1 MPARVQSLLGSLL
14 ATIREFTVAQRTLAI
29 IGTVG
34 VVVGAIALGAW
45 LLKPSYSPLFSGLSG
60 TDASAIVAQLKTDG
74 VSYQLADG
82 GSSILVPDA
91 DVDKERLAAAAAG
104 LPSQKTAGYSLLD
117 SMGVTSSEFQQTV
130 TYKRALEGELANTIE
145 GLDGVQTASVKLA
158 IPQQSVFVSQQQ
170 TPTASVFLD
179 LKPGVQLK
187 QEQIKAVTHLVSASV
202 DGMTADNVSVVDANG
217 DVLSSVGGSSA
228 EQASEAGND
237 YETKTTAA
245 LQAMLDKVL
254 GAGNSTVVVTADISQ
269 QSAQQT
275 SQTYTPASG
284 VPAVTSTAA
293 PSASGS
299 GTNSNAGAVGVLGPD
314 NIAVPGGTVSG
325 STSSGSGSS
334 SGTGTTGTGTTG
346 ATTSTS
352 VLDSMTETRN
362 IPAGGLTKQAV
373 SVAING
379 DKVKADTGA
388 IKSMVI
394 AAAGIDQTRGDV
406 VSVQQMSFAKTDAAD
421 AQSALKDQRSAE
433 DQQNFTKIV
442 TTAIVAFAV
451 LAGVIFLLLMLM
463 RAGRRRA
470 EQTALALGE
479 LEVNPILPGGLG
491 AVGAPAVAGSAAPP
505 QLDAGL
511 FSPAPLEP
519 APEPIEIAGVDR
531 VRASVEALAGTDP
544 DRTAQFLRSLM
555 DDRQSA

>member
-1 MPARVQSLLGSLL
+1 MPARVQSMLGRLV

-45 LLKPSYSPLFSGLSG
+45 LLKPTYSPLFSGLSG
-60 TDASAIVAQLKTDG
+60 ADASAIVAQLKTDG

-202 DGMTADNVSVVDANG
+202 DGMSPDDVAVVDANG
-217 DVLSSVGGSSA
+217 DVLSSVGGTAADAASA
-228 EQASEAGND
+228 AGSD

-245 LQAMLDKVL
+245 LQSMLDTVL
-254 GAGNSTVVVTADISQ
+254 GPGNSTVVVTAAISQ
-269 QSAQQT
+269 ESAQQT
-275 SQTYTPASG
+275 SQSYTPASG
-284 VPAVTSTAA
+284 VPPITSSPA
-293 PSASGS
+293 PSAGS
-299 GTNSNAGAVGVLGPD
+299 TGSNANSGAAGVLGPD
-314 NIAVPGGTVSG
+314 NIAVPNGTGSSSSGSSSGSG

-334 SGTGTTGTGTTG
+334 G
-346 ATTSTS
+346 ATTTTN
-352 VLDSMTETRN
+352 VLDSMTETRT
-362 IPAGGLTKQAV
+362 IPAGELTKQAV
-373 SVAING
+373 SVAINS
-379 DKVKADTGA
+379 DKVKADTAA
-388 IKSMVI
+388 IKSMVT
-394 AAAGIDQTRGDV
+394 AAAGIDPSRGDV
-406 VSVQQMSFAKTDAAD
+406 VSVQTMSFAKTDAAN
-421 AQSALKDQRSAE
+421 AQSALRDQRSAE
-433 DQQNFTKIV
+433 DQANFTKIV
-442 TTAIVAFAV
+442 TTAIIAFAV

-479 LEVNPILPGGLG
+479 LEVNPLLPGG
-491 AVGAPAVAGSAAPP
+491 AVGAPAVAAAAAPP
-505 QLDAGL
+505 RLDPGFGQPPL
-511 FSPAPLEP
+511 PLEP
-519 APEPIEIAGVDR
+519 TPEPIPVEIAGVDR
-531 VRASVEALAGTDP
+531 VRASVEALAGSDP

>member
-45 LLKPSYSPLFSGLSG
+45 LLKPTYSPLFSGLSG
-60 TDASAIVAQLKTDG
+60 ADASAIVAQLKTDG
-74 VSYQLADG
+74 VAYQLSDG
-82 GSSILVPDA
+82 GTSILVPDA

-202 DGMTADNVSVVDANG
+202 DGMAPADVAVVDANG
-217 DVLSSVGGSSA
+217 DVLSSVGGSTVDA
-228 EQASEAGND
+228 AAEAGND

-254 GAGNSTVVVTADISQ
+254 GPGNSTVVVTADISQ
-269 QSAQQT
+269 ESAQQT
-275 SQTYTPASG
+275 SQTYTPSSG

-293 PSASGS
+293 PSAGS
-299 GTNSNAGAVGVLGPD
+299 GTNANAGAVGVLGPD

-325 STSSGSGSS
+325 GTGSTGSGSS
-334 SGTGTTGTGTTG
+334 SGTTGTGSAG
-346 ATTSTS
+346 ATSS
-352 VLDSMTETRN
+352 SNVLDSMTETRS
-362 IPAGGLTKQAV
+362 IPAGALTKQAV

-379 DKVKADTGA
+379 DKVKPDAGA
-388 IKSMVI
+388 IKTMVI

-406 VSVQQMSFAKTDAAD
+406 VSVQTVSFAKSDAAD
-421 AQSALKDQRSAE
+421 AQSALKGQRSAE
-433 DQQNFTKIV
+433 DQANFTKIV
-442 TTAIVAFAV
+442 TTAIIAFAI

-479 LEVNPILPGGLG
+479 LEVNPILPGG
-491 AVGAPAVAGSAAPP
+491 AVGAPAVAGAAAPP

-511 FSPAPLEP
+511 FSPAPIEP
-519 APEPIEIAGVDR
+519 APEPIPVEVADVDR